1 MTRFTGTDTGALRLL
16 GATQATPVSPTGL
29 GSRETGTQGLG
40 GGPLVSIDCFT
51 TCKILRGGNFIKG
64 KQEQETSRGGRENGH
79 HMGMGHGFKKLAKM
93 VFAPRLPQDRRGGCK
108 ASRESNQSLDSIVP
122 PPIAMTL
129 SHPGAHCRVSERQK
143 PLCCVLDKTLT

>member
-1 MTRFTGTDTGALRLL
+1 
-16 GATQATPVSPTGL
+16 
-29 GSRETGTQGLG
+29 
-40 GGPLVSIDCFT
+40 
-51 TCKILRGGNFIKG
+51 
-64 KQEQETSRGGRENGH
+64 
-79 HMGMGHGFKKLAKM
+79 MGMGHGFKKLAKM